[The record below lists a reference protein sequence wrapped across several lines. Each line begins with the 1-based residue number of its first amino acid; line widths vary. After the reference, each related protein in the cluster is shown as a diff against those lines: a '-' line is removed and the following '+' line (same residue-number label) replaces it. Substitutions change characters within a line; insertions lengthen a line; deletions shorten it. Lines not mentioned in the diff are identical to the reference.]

1 MMIMKAMAVM
11 EKSSILRKQNL
22 TWIQEMV
29 IQEMVIQE
37 METQGMV
44 MERMP

>member
-1 MMIMKAMAVM
+1 M

-37 METQGMV
+37 MVIQEMETQGMV

>member
-1 MMIMKAMAVM
+1 MKAMAVM

-22 TWIQEMV
+22 TWIQG
-29 IQEMVIQE
+29 MVIQE